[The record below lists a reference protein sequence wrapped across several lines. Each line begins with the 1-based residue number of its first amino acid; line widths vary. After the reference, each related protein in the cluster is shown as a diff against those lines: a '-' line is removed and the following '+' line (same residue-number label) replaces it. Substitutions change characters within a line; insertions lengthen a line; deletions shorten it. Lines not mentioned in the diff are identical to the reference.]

1 MLLIVVGLSRLLSP
15 SLICF
20 VRQPASPLARSGVI
34 AEKATRE
41 EAAEDEEHGGAVGA
55 GVSWSG
61 DDAGGGLVP
70 LRALAHLPRHLRRE
84 N

>member
-1 MLLIVVGLSRLLSP
+1 MVDPRRLLAP
-15 SLICF
+15 SLINF

-34 AEKATRE
+34 AEKANRE
-41 EAAEDEEHGGAVGA
+41 EAAKDGEHGGAVGA
-55 GVSWSG
+55 GGSRSG

-70 LRALAHLPRHLRRE
+70 LRTLAHLPRHLRRE